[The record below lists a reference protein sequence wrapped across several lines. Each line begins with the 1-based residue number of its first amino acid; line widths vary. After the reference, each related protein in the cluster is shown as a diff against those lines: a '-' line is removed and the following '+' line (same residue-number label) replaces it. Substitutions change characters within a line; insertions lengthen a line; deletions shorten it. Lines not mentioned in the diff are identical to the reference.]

1 MLNEVIFMCGRCSN
15 CSLDCA
21 WMKALCLDF
30 NDATLYSNRSLCF
43 LHMGDGDKAYGD
55 AYTCRMMRP
64 DWPKAC
70 YRQGAALM
78 LLKVRSFFFPL
89 HNLKQICFCTH
100 PTPYVY
106 MQEYQKACDALLDG
120 FKMDP
125 GNSEIENALRY
136 SISGYGF
143 TAYLRVL
150 VCDGS
155 EWPTGLR
162 SCASVNLEP
171 IWFLVLLINTC
182 KHFTEAWDAGARS
195 NLLCHDVLRVY
206 MYAGRRWSPWRYL
219 MVLSWQPE
227 WSVYTREPQ
236 PAGSFFLSFYLCFIL
251 PYALAAARA
260 VELWICWPAAYC

>member
-1 MLNEVIFMCGRCSN
+1 
-15 CSLDCA
+15 
-21 WMKALCLDF
+21 MK
-30 NDATLYSNRSLCF
+30 LYSCVADVVIVHLIVLEWRRFASTSMMQPCIQTGASAFFTWVMETKL
-43 LHMGDGDKAYGD
+43 MGMPILVGWCGLIGQ
-55 AYTCRMMRP
+55 RP
-64 DWPKAC
+64 AIAKEQL
-70 YRQGAALM
+70 Y
-78 LLKVRSFFFPL
+78 PL

-150 VCDGS
+150 VCDGT

-227 WSVYTREPQ
+227 WSVYTQEPQ